1 MPVPVHFVAALSLLC
16 VASLT
21 GQGERTPE
29 AFQVAMGL
37 QQRGLHE
44 EAARHFSEFVQKQ
57 SGHALVPEAH
67 YRLAISQIELDKKG
81 AAEKALQQALQL
93 GGDGFRLRPECRY
106 RLGNLLQER
115 GEHKQAAEQFSN
127 LASEVPAKHYLMAA
141 ARFAEGEARR
151 ELGDDKAAAAAF
163 QAAVDAAEGEGAS
176 FRFPALY
183 QLGFAQMRQQ
193 QLNEAAATFATSAS
207 ASPDEAA
214 KCECLY
220 LSGDLLLRLS
230 KWDAAET
237 AFKVAQKGK
246 SDFAD
251 DATFGLGWVAVG
263 RGDQAAARR
272 SFQAVL
278 EKYADSPLAPRARL
292 ELGRSYYRDQ
302 KHAEATRELQPLL
315 AADVPAPVKQ
325 QAQELIGLCALATGA
340 GEDALKSL
348 KKALAE
354 ASEQDRPRLSFALG
368 EAYANLQ
375 KWPEA
380 LAAYDAV
387 PATAPADLR
396 GDALYGACFALHSL
410 GRHEESSA
418 RAAALRALVPPHR
431 LGKQAAFAMA
441 ENLFAQQKYEA
452 AEREYTALVEVP
464 EHKEKATWKLC
475 WCRYL
480 RGDKAAAAK
489 QFGAI
494 AAQTGSTFAE
504 EALAMQSLALLEAG
518 DGDAALGVADQYLA
532 RYKQGKCLDRTERV
546 AARVL
551 RQKGNLAGA
560 QKRLERAATAANAS
574 GAAGAASADLV
585 EQAELAY
592 LQGDFKTADALFEKL
607 VSRTDAQ
614 GARAAAGRAWCAFE
628 LGDDEA
634 CTKRL
639 ELAKTHAAAES
650 ELAGML
656 ELESALYHR
665 KKAWPQAIAVEQ
677 SFLQK
682 FGTHKKAPAMR
693 YSLGTAQARNGD
705 HKAARA
711 TLQALAKDGTYE
723 RNDRVQYELGWA
735 CRRDN
740 DEAAALAAFA
750 KVAES
755 ADPELAG
762 EANLHLGVA
771 ALDKKDLAAARPL
784 LSKVQ
789 GSHRGRALYRLG
801 FAEFEAAGTDVQ
813 KLAAARD
820 LFAEIAAIPGEAL
833 VGEALYFGGECC
845 HRLGDQRGAVQ
856 RLKQL
861 LQVDGKHAR
870 ADRARLL
877 LGECAVTTG
886 DGDLAAATLE
896 EFLRGK
902 DHEAADQA
910 RAQLWLGRA
919 RMLRNEH
926 DKAEASL
933 QKVTELSD
941 GPLAAEAQFRIGE
954 NRVARG
960 DLSGA
965 ADAFVKLPILYAHV
979 EWVRRGLLQAGLVYE
994 KLKQPEKA
1002 ERFFRELVDKH
1013 TPSDEATTAKQ
1024 HLRDRSSDR

>member
-1 MPVPVHFVAALSLLC
+1 MPFPVHFVAALSLLT

-37 QQRGLHE
+37 QQRGLHD
-44 EAARHFSEFVQKQ
+44 EAARHFGDFVQKQ
-57 SGHALVPEAH
+57 TGHALVPEAH
-67 YRLAISQIELDKKG
+67 YRLAISQIELDKKS
-81 AAEKALQQALQL
+81 AAEKSLQQALQL
-93 GGDGFRLRPECRY
+93 GGIGFRLRPECRY
-106 RLGNLLQER
+106 RLGNLLEAR
-115 GEHKQAAEQFSN
+115 GEHKQAAAQFSS
-127 LASEVPAKHYLMAA
+127 LASEIPANHYLMAA

-193 QLNEAAATFATSAS
+193 QLNEAASTFATSAS
-207 ASPDEAA
+207 AAPDEAA

-230 KWDAAET
+230 KWDSAET

-263 RGDQAAARR
+263 RGDQAGARR
-272 SFQAVL
+272 NFQAVL
-278 EKYADSPLAPRARL
+278 DKYADSPLVPRARL

-302 KHAEATRELQPLL
+302 KHAEAARELQPLL

-340 GEDALKSL
+340 GEAALKTL
-348 KKALAE
+348 EKARAE

-387 PATAPADLR
+387 PATAPPELR

-418 RAAALRALVPPHR
+418 RAAAVRALVPPHR
-431 LGKQAAFAMA
+431 LSKQAAFAMA
-441 ENLFAQQKYEA
+441 ENSFAQQKYEA
-452 AEREYTALVEVP
+452 AEREYAALVEVP

-489 QFGAI
+489 QFAAV
-494 AAQTGSTFAE
+494 AAQAGSPFAE

-551 RQKGNLAGA
+551 RQKGNLAAA
-560 QKRLERAATAANAS
+560 QKRLERAATAASASGAS
-574 GAAGAASADLV
+574 GAAGADLV

-592 LQGDFKTADALFEKL
+592 LQGDFKAADALFEKL
-607 VSRTDAQ
+607 VPRTDAP

-634 CTKRL
+634 CAKRL

-650 ELAGML
+650 ELAGLL
-656 ELESALYHR
+656 ELESALFHR
-665 KKAWPQAIAVEQ
+665 QKAWPQAIAVAQ
-677 SFLQK
+677 TFLQK

-705 HKAARA
+705 HKAART

-723 RNDRVQYELGWA
+723 RNDRVQYELAWA

-750 KVAES
+750 KVAAES
-755 ADPELAG
+755 SDPELAG

-771 ALDKKDLAAARPL
+771 ALDKKDLALARSL
-784 LSKVQ
+784 LGKVQ

-813 KLAAARD
+813 KLAVARD
-820 LFAEIAAIPGEAL
+820 LFAEIAAIPGEPL
-833 VGEALYFGGECC
+833 VGESLYFGAECC
-845 HRLGDQRGAVQ
+845 HRLADARGAVQ

-861 LQVDGKHAR
+861 LQADPKHAR

-886 DGDLAAATLE
+886 EGDLAATTLE
-896 EFLRGK
+896 EFLRGSK
-902 DHEAADQA
+902 LEAADQA
-910 RAQLWLGRA
+910 RAQLWLGKA
-919 RMLRNEH
+919 RMLRSEH

-941 GPLAAEAQFRIGE
+941 GPFAAEAQFRIGE

-960 DLSGA
+960 DLQGA
-965 ADAFVKLPILYAHV
+965 ADAFVKLPILYGHV

-994 KLKQPEKA
+994 KLSQPEKA

-1013 TPSDEATTAKQ
+1013 TPSEEATTAKQ
-1024 HLRDRSSDR
+1024 HLRDR

>member
-1 MPVPVHFVAALSLLC
+1 MPVPVHSVAALSLLT

-29 AFQVAMGL
+29 AFQVALGL

-44 EAARHFSEFVQKQ
+44 EAARHFGEFVQKQ
-57 SGHALVPEAH
+57 AGHSLTPEAH
-67 YRLAISQIELDKKG
+67 YRLAISQIELDKKP
-81 AAEKALQQALQL
+81 AAEKSLQQALKL

-106 RLGNLLQER
+106 RLGNLLEER
-115 GEHKQAAEQFSN
+115 GEHKQAAEQFSA
-127 LASEVPAKHYLMAA
+127 LGAEIPANHYLKAA

-193 QLNEAAATFATSAS
+193 QLNEAGSTFATAAS

-220 LSGDLLLRLS
+220 LSGDLLLRLT

-237 AFKVAQKGK
+237 AFKVAQRGK

-251 DATFGLGWVAVG
+251 DAQFGLGWVALG
-263 RGDQAAARR
+263 RGDQAGARR
-272 SFQAVL
+272 CFQAVL
-278 EKYADSPLAPRARL
+278 EKHADSPLVPRARL
-292 ELGRSYYRDQ
+292 ELGRSFYKDQ

-315 AADVPAPVKQ
+315 AAEVPEPVRQ
-325 QAQELIGLCALATGA
+325 QAQELIGLCALATGS
-340 GEDALKSL
+340 GETALKSL
-348 KKALAE
+348 EKARAE

-368 EAYANLQ
+368 EAYASLQ

-387 PATAPADLR
+387 PVTAPAELR
-396 GDALYGACFALHSL
+396 GDALYGAAFALHSL

-418 RAAALRALVPPHR
+418 RAAAVRALAPPHR

-441 ENLFAQQKYEA
+441 ENSFALKQYEA
-452 AEREYTALVEVP
+452 AEREYSALVEAP
-464 EHKEKATWKLC
+464 EHKAKATWKLC

-489 QFGAI
+489 QFAAV
-494 AAQTGSTFAE
+494 AAQSESPFAE
-504 EALAMQSLALLEAG
+504 EALAMQSLALLESG

-560 QKRLERAATAANAS
+560 QKRLERAATAASAS
-574 GAAGAASADLV
+574 GATGAASADLV

-592 LQGDFKTADALFEKL
+592 LQGDFKAADALFEKL
-607 VSRTDAQ
+607 VSRTDAP

-634 CTKRL
+634 CAQRL
-639 ELAKTHAAAES
+639 AIAKSHAAAES
-650 ELAGML
+650 ELAGL
-656 ELESALYHR
+656 LDLESALYHR
-665 KKAWPQAIAVEQ
+665 KKAWPQAISVSQ
-677 SFLQK
+677 TFLQK

-693 YSLGTAQARNGD
+693 YSLGVAQARSGD

-711 TLQALAKDGTYE
+711 TLQALAKDGGYE
-723 RNDRVQYELGWA
+723 RSDRVQYELGWA

-740 DEAAALAAFA
+740 DEAAALDAFA
-750 KVAES
+750 RVAAGS

-771 ALDKKDLAAARPL
+771 ALDKKDFEAAQPRL
-784 LSKVQ
+784 EKVQ

-813 KLAAARD
+813 KLAKARD
-820 LFAEIAAIPGEAL
+820 RFAEIAVMPGEAL
-833 VGEALYFGGECC
+833 AGEALYFGAECC
-845 HRLGDQRGAVQ
+845 HRLADERGAVQ

-861 LQVDGKHAR
+861 LQADPRHAR

-886 DGDLAAATLE
+886 EGDLAATALE
-896 EFLRGK
+896 EFLRGSK
-902 DHEAADQA
+902 VEAADQA
-910 RAQLWLGRA
+910 RAQLWLGKA

-960 DLSGA
+960 DLTGA
-965 ADAFVKLPILYAHV
+965 ADAFVKLPILYGHV

-994 KLKQPEKA
+994 KLNQPEKA
-1002 ERFFRELVDKH
+1002 QRFFKELVEKH
-1013 TPSDEATTAKQ
+1013 AGSAEAKTANER
-1024 HLRDRSSDR
+1024 LRPN